1 MCGIAGIV
9 SSERSLEPILFE
21 MMDSLQHRG
30 PDNNSSY
37 INKNVGL
44 AHTRLSIID
53 LSEKSNQPLHDSS
66 NRYVIVFNGEIY
78 NYKEI
83 KSNLLSKGIIF
94 NTDGDAE
101 VLLNGFAYFGIEI
114 FNKIGGFYSVCIYDT
129 YEETF
134 TLARDYF
141 GKKPLYFINTGKEF
155 LFGSEIKTLLCSLS
169 KKPEMNFES
178 LSHYL
183 WKGYYANGDS
193 AFSGIN
199 SLVAG
204 QILKINLKNFE
215 ILENIIEPDK
225 KIVSNFKSPK
235 RDLGLES

>member
-83 KSNLLSKGIIF
+83 KSKLLSKGIIF
-94 NTDGDAE
+94 NTK
-101 VLLNGFAYFGIEI
+101 L
-114 FNKIGGFYSVCIYDT
+114 
-129 YEETF
+129 
-134 TLARDYF
+134 
-141 GKKPLYFINTGKEF
+141 
-155 LFGSEIKTLLCSLS
+155 
-169 KKPEMNFES
+169 
-178 LSHYL
+178 
-183 WKGYYANGDS
+183 
-193 AFSGIN
+193 
-199 SLVAG
+199 
-204 QILKINLKNFE
+204 QIT
-215 ILENIIEPDK
+215 
-225 KIVSNFKSPK
+225 
-235 RDLGLES
+235 